1 MFYFFVFILIAS
13 LSFSCNAEQKTM
25 EIIDST
31 DSLSIV
37 MNEWKDWAESSA
49 DGLWEN
55 DSSHMV
61 TLDLLHVYGGPEEV
75 DPPFFYP
82 EAFTVQGDTFFVSDG
97 GAQKLVVF
105 NSQGEI
111 LWSTEGPGEG
121 PGLFSGVSQLDVV
134 GDIISVSNLGN
145 SRIDLFSTSGEWLKS
160 IRILSAYD
168 IQFLNDSLMVVVKQ
182 TSPEGCV
189 MLLSCDGDTLTSFGR
204 WEEHLGGWGSNRDLH
219 CAVLNSKLLVL
230 TSYYS
235 ARIEIYDIA
244 AESLL
249 VDFSR
254 TLPVEIPKP
263 ENDNGIVTF
272 NTVIL
277 DVFIGPEGMINV
289 LLRPFSPKKTLD
301 LQNEGIADYS
311 VVDRFN
317 ILGQYLDSYV
327 IPAPA
332 SIATY
337 NDGKLFVGSE
347 NECAIFT
354 YKISTGD

>member
-13 LSFSCNAEQKTM
+13 LSFSCNAEQNTM

-145 SRIDLFSTSGEWLKS
+145 SRIDLFQLVSCHCCIVGYSFLS
-160 IRILSAYD
+160 LILA
-168 IQFLNDSLMVVVKQ
+168 SLVVNLQ
-182 TSPEGCV
+182 
-189 MLLSCDGDTLTSFGR
+189 
-204 WEEHLGGWGSNRDLH
+204 
-219 CAVLNSKLLVL
+219 
-230 TSYYS
+230 
-235 ARIEIYDIA
+235 
-244 AESLL
+244 
-249 VDFSR
+249 
-254 TLPVEIPKP
+254 
-263 ENDNGIVTF
+263 
-272 NTVIL
+272 
-277 DVFIGPEGMINV
+277 FIGPAIEFRLSCQAETSFLNV
-289 LLRPFSPKKTLD
+289 S
-301 LQNEGIADYS
+301 
-311 VVDRFN
+311 
-317 ILGQYLDSYV
+317 
-327 IPAPA
+327 
-332 SIATY
+332 
-337 NDGKLFVGSE
+337 
-347 NECAIFT
+347 
-354 YKISTGD
+354 